1 MTTESDNNEQSLA
14 SPHASA
20 DLLGPRE
27 SLEAIPVLESLTTE
41 ERAALASEC
50 TWQDFAPED
59 IITDPSD
66 ETGAVFFLTEGRARV
81 VNHSLLGSE
90 VRLSDIEVGAY
101 FGELSAFDQGPRTA
115 SVIAVEACHVAAM
128 PREVFFTMIS
138 RNPRVLRPILS
149 DLASMVR
156 QTNQKVMEY
165 HLL

>member
-1 MTTESDNNEQSLA
+1 MTTAKRRDPTSHRRSPGLQGVPGLCSGAGVSNRGGARRPGPAMRLA
-14 SPHASA
+14 P
-20 DLLGPRE
+20 LCP
-27 SLEAIPVLESLTTE
+27 E
-41 ERAALASEC
+41 EV
-50 TWQDFAPED
+50 
-59 IITDPSD
+59 ITDPTD
-66 ETGAVFFLTEGRARV
+66 ESGVVFFLTEGRARV

-90 VRLSDIEVGAY
+90 VRLSDIEIGAY

-115 SVIAVEACHVAAM
+115 SVIAAQACHVAAM

-138 RNPRVLRPILS
+138 QNPRVLRPILS